1 MRSELRNR
9 CRESAF
15 VQRPRC
21 RVQRWRL
28 QKEAIESVD
37 TGLGKI
43 LKWAEVL
50 YEYAQNN
57 PQSMRLQ
64 RYWDHRGVK
73 RDRVS
78 TEAFARFKAIN
89 DELAEGLR
97 RISRNRDSGSDVLS
111 AMKHSLLQ
119 GNNASGVSFIS
130 DLDSVPLRLTQN
142 THRF

>member
-1 MRSELRNR
+1 M
-9 CRESAF
+9 
-15 VQRPRC
+15 PRIGHV
-21 RVQRWRL
+21 VQRWRL

-37 TGLGKI
+37 TGLGRI
-43 LKWAEVL
+43 LKWGEVL

-73 RDRVS
+73 WDHVS
-78 TEAFARFKAIN
+78 TEVFARFKAIN

-97 RISRNRDSGSDVLS
+97 RISRTRDSGSDVLS

-119 GNNASGVSFIS
+119 GIMPQECLLSQTLTLS
-130 DLDSVPLRLTQN
+130 PLG
-142 THRF
+142 